1 MPASSPTPPHA
12 ARDGAGGARPLTR
25 AVIGP
30 ARRLFNPI
38 ILRLAGSRRVKFFAV
53 VRHRGRRSGRLYAT
67 PVSARP
73 TADGFAIGL
82 TFGERADWVQNL
94 RAAGG
99 GVIRWNGAEYAV
111 TAPAI
116 VDWPTVRPAFSRLE
130 RALVPLLG
138 IQRFAHVQLA
148 PSTAGA
154 GEHDLSQTHTL
165 DPLHSCTAT

>member
-1 MPASSPTPPHA
+1 MPASQPAPHRA
-12 ARDGAGGARPLTR
+12 HTHRDSSGGARPLTR
-25 AVIGP
+25 AVVGP
-30 ARRLFNPI
+30 ARRLFNPLI
-38 ILRLAGSRRVKFFAV
+38 VRLAGARRMKFFAV
-53 VRHRGRRSGRLYAT
+53 VYHRGRRSGRRYAT

-111 TAPAI
+111 TAPEV
-116 VDWPTVRPAFSRLE
+116 VDWQAVRPAFSRLE

-138 IQRFAHVQLA
+138 IERFARVQLA
-148 PSTAGA
+148 PTTTGD
-154 GEHDLSQTHTL
+154 GEGDLSHTAPL
-165 DPLHSCTAT
+165 DPLHS